1 MDSTKPAAT
10 KSAAADPTLAVPAA
24 KVDAAKPVGVADG
37 GSPNA
42 ANAVPQKLDPAV
54 MSTVKSLLVQ
64 MSSEAN
70 LERRAGTEGLDEM
83 GPSVVDPY
91 LTAALTSGTEA
102 EKRGAAAY
110 LISRVALQDDV
121 MLAALIGALASTDD
135 VLRHNAFQAIEKVSH
150 EQLRR
155 ALPALIEL
163 VKNLQEE
170 KNYRARAVRTIAK
183 LGEEGRVAAP
193 DLMQLAGD
201 NSEPELQRAA
211 YDAITK
217 VATAEDAEN
226 FFVEVLKSNPS
237 VDLRRVAAKRL
248 VQATV
253 SPQAPAGLVAAF
265 KDPAAEVRN
274 EAINSLLAIGRPALP
289 QLIQGL
295 QDPDVQVRRR
305 AVLTLGKLNNVA
317 VEAVPALQERL
328 QDADP
333 QVRGLAEASLKL
345 IQGK

>member
-1 MDSTKPAAT
+1 M
-10 KSAAADPTLAVPAA
+10 
-24 KVDAAKPVGVADG
+24 
-37 GSPNA
+37 
-42 ANAVPQKLDPAV
+42 
-54 MSTVKSLLVQ
+54 
-64 MSSEAN
+64 
-70 LERRAGTEGLDEM
+70 
-83 GPSVVDPY
+83 
-91 LTAALTSGTEA
+91 
-102 EKRGAAAY
+102 
-110 LISRVALQDDV
+110 
-121 MLAALIGALASTDD
+121 IGALSSTDD

-155 ALPALIEL
+155 ALPALMEL
-163 VKNLQEE
+163 VKNSQED
-170 KNYRARAVRTIAK
+170 KAYRVRAVRTIAK

-201 NSEPELQRAA
+201 NSAPELQRAA
-211 YDAITK
+211 YDAIAK
-217 VATAEDAEN
+217 VATAEEAES

-237 VDLRRVAAKRL
+237 MDLRRLAAKRL

-253 SPQAPAGLVAAF
+253 SPQVPDRPGRSLQRPRSGRAERGHQFPAGDWTSRV
-265 KDPAAEVRN
+265 
-274 EAINSLLAIGRPALP
+274 P

-305 AVLTLGKLNNVA
+305 AALTLGKLNNVA
-317 VEAVPALQERL
+317 VEAVPALQQRL